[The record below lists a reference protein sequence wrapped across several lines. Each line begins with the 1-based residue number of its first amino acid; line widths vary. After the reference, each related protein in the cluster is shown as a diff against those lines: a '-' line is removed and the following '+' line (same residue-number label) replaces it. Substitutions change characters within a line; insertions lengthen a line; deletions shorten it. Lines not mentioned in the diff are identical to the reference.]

1 MRGEL
6 REWSIL
12 FSTLHKHCRTSG
24 SFTFPQSYIGLLWM
38 TLTLFIFPSV
48 SASENRNFERNAEMI
63 YRCHHTSSVK
73 NIIFCDIPFRSILL
87 FYNLSGNCWSLTLIM
102 LAYSCENSLIIIE
115 RNSQHKLRQK
125 AILNLSFRIQNT
137 EEGKKFFTEIHC
149 RFPFTTVICYFPFY
163 SIVFLLPGR
172 VKKKKK
178 SL

>member
-6 REWSIL
+6 REWSIH
-12 FSTLHKHCRTSG
+12 FSNLHKHYRTSG
-24 SFTFPQSYIGLLWM
+24 SFIFPQSYIGLLWM

-48 SASENRNFERNAEMI
+48 SASENRNFKRSAEMI
-63 YRCHHTSSVK
+63 YRCQHTSGVKISSSV
-73 NIIFCDIPFRSILL
+73 IYHLGVFYYFITCQEIAGVWLL
-87 FYNLSGNCWSLTLIM
+87 LCLHTR
-102 LAYSCENSLIIIE
+102 ENSLIIIE

-163 SIVFLLPGR
+163 SIIFILPGR
-172 VKKKKK
+172 VKKKK